1 MNSSFFA
8 NKTVAITGGSD
19 GIGRALVE
27 ALIAAGANV
36 ATCGRNADKLY
47 QLQLANPGRSLYV
60 LVADVSLPEDCRQF
74 IQNTIKNFG
83 SIDILINN
91 AGTSMRA
98 LFTDMDENLTAIRRL
113 MDTNFFG
120 TAYCCKYALPA
131 LIQSKGIIVGVSSVA
146 GFRGLPG
153 RSGYSASKFAVNGFL
168 ESIRT
173 ELQDQGVHVMWVSP
187 GFTQSNIRNAAL
199 DEKGKTDAKSLMDEG
214 TMMTAE
220 ECAQHLLKA
229 ISSKKRNLILTGTG
243 KRTAFVNKFFPG
255 WADNLV
261 HKFYFKDGKLV
272 K

>member
-1 MNSSFFA
+1 MNSFFA

-27 ALIAAGANV
+27 TLLNSGANV
-36 ATCGRNADKLY
+36 STCGRNADKLY
-47 QLQLANPGRSLYV
+47 QLQLANPGRSLHV
-60 LVADVSLPEDCRQF
+60 IVADVSLPEDCRQF
-74 IQNTIKNFG
+74 IQTTVQNFG
-83 SIDILINN
+83 SLDILINN

-98 LFTDMDENLTAIRRL
+98 LFADMNEDLAVIRKL

-120 TAYCCKYALPA
+120 TAYCCKYALPE
-131 LIQSKGIIVGVSSVA
+131 LIKSKGIIVGVSSVA

-173 ELQDQGVHVMWVSP
+173 ELLDQGVHVMWVSP

-199 DEKGKTDAKSLMDEG
+199 DEKGKADAKSLMEEE
-214 TMMTAE
+214 TMMSAE
-220 ECAQHLLKA
+220 ACAQHLLKA

-243 KRTAFVNKFFPG
+243 KRTNLVNKFFPG